1 MAITITIR
9 KATSFIVTDVDAF
22 GTTHQLTVTG
32 AGFTYDPAGNPVGG
46 TVNGLAYKD
55 FGAPGV
61 VVHTQSVTGFAATP
75 VASLGAYVGG
85 SSLWYD
91 PAGGDLL
98 ALYNP
103 GLVESETFY
112 GQFAR
117 TTGGTLSDKLI
128 GTTLDDLVFG
138 GLGNDRI
145 YGNGGKDMLFG
156 EQGNDV
162 LFTDLSGPS
171 RLSGGQGNDIL
182 TAGAFVDTL
191 EGGTGDDGLYAG
203 AGDDEAYGGSGN
215 DILSGVTGND
225 LLWGDAGDDRCFG
238 GAGDDAMFGD
248 DGDDRLSGGNDR
260 DLIYGGKGTD
270 IVTGGAGDDSIS
282 GGAGSDS
289 LNGGAG
295 NDFVKFADGSDN
307 VVGFGGADTFVFALG
322 GAVGVSNLVDFI
334 VAEDVMALGD
344 STFNAGVAHT
354 AAENMAF
361 FVGHAVDALNGTTFT
376 GSNGTQVFFRQ
387 VHLAQL
393 TLANFLATD
402 GTATQ
407 FL

>member
-22 GTTHQLTVTG
+22 GAVHQLTVTG
-32 AGFTYDPAGNPVGG
+32 AGFIYDPAGNPVGG

-75 VASLGAYVGG
+75 VGSLGAYVGG

-91 PAGGDLL
+91 PVGGDLL

-117 TTGGTLSDKLI
+117 TYGGTLSDKLI
-128 GTTLDDLVFG
+128 GTTVDDLVFG

-215 DILSGVTGND
+215 DIVSGVTGND

-248 DGDDRLSGGNDR
+248 DGDDRLSDR
-260 DLIYGGKGTD
+260 K
-270 IVTGGAGDDSIS
+270 S
-282 GGAGSDS
+282 
-289 LNGGAG
+289 
-295 NDFVKFADGSDN
+295 
-307 VVGFGGADTFVFALG
+307 VV
-322 GAVGVSNLVDFI
+322 
-334 VAEDVMALGD
+334 
-344 STFNAGVAHT
+344 
-354 AAENMAF
+354 
-361 FVGHAVDALNGTTFT
+361 
-376 GSNGTQVFFRQ
+376 
-387 VHLAQL
+387 
-393 TLANFLATD
+393 
-402 GTATQ
+402 
-407 FL
+407 